1 MADEDRALI
10 AEYVLS
16 GNMREADTKA
26 LTLAPSRQAELR
38 ARLGNFREGGATV
51 IPEPNAEPGD
61 FRAAIAAREDEIA
74 EEDKTGKPTPRWN
87 QDKQPMKAIYIV
99 NDGVSKL
106 PTPAG
111 LGMLLLGILAL
122 FFILI
127 PATSDGETRALLL
140 WEVLLGKKQINDPSG
155 LPGVD
160 AGSGTVF
167 PAFPELPGGGPVS
180 PPKSTIL
187 PPVTTSTS
195 FSDVGGGLTL

>member
-1 MADEDRALI
+1 MADDDRALI

-16 GNMREADTKA
+16 GNLRESDTKA
-26 LTLAPSRQAELR
+26 LTIRPERMAELR

-51 IPEPNAEPGD
+51 IPEPTANPSD
-61 FRAAIAAREDEIA
+61 FRAAIEAREGEIR
-74 EEDKTGKPTPRWN
+74 EEDKTGKPTPRWRAD
-87 QDKQPMKAIYIV
+87 QQPMKAIYIV
-99 NDGVSKL
+99 NDSVSKL

-111 LGMLLLGILAL
+111 LGGLLLGILAL

-160 AGSGTVF
+160 GSGTVF
-167 PAFPELPGGGPVS
+167 QALPDTPDGGPKGA
-180 PPKSTIL
+180 PKSSIVPAAPTAL
-187 PPVTTSTS
+187 P
-195 FSDVGGGLTL
+195 DIGGGLLL